1 MRNKTR
7 VHEVDFPFLSCRTN
21 RKVTRSL
28 IAAHFRTLKGYK
40 SLLSDEEWE
49 NWVERL
55 KEFINEPSFFGY
67 MTMEEVTQ
75 QLFHLPHHHYFV
87 CFSKGSSTL
96 FTVWSNEKENM
107 HRTNV
112 IALPDLSLVPLHR
125 ENGLIFK
132 KKVERRVKRA
142 IECWLIIA
150 KRMRVVKDIRILIAK
165 RVWNIRGKWMN

>member
-1 MRNKTR
+1 
-7 VHEVDFPFLSCRTN
+7 
-21 RKVTRSL
+21 
-28 IAAHFRTLKGYK
+28 
-40 SLLSDEEWE
+40 LLSDEEWE

-55 KEFINEPSFFGY
+55 REFINKPFFFGY
-67 MTMEEVTQ
+67 MTMEEITQ
-75 QLFHLPHHHYFV
+75 QLFHLPRNYYFV

-96 FTVWSNEKENM
+96 FTVWSNEEGNM

-112 IALPDLSLVPLHR
+112 ITLPDLLLSFLVPLHR

-142 IECWLIIA
+142 IECWLIIS

-165 RVWNIRGKWMN
+165 RVWNIRGEWMN